1 MTVRDEQHTEL
12 LERRLT
18 LLGELVAALRAS
30 TDALVRMDIETIHQS
45 VGNQE
50 RLCGEIRSLDRVLD
64 ALQRK
69 WAAGM
74 AARGESGRID
84 RLLERV
90 AEAQAEVRQL
100 NQRHAALVRRSR
112 RTLDAMLN
120 FLRST
125 APTYAD
131 PRLAGTAAGGRS

>member
-1 MTVRDEQHTEL
+1 M
-12 LERRLT
+12 
-18 LLGELVAALRAS
+18 
-30 TDALVRMDIETIHQS
+30 IHRS

-50 RLCGEIRSLDRVLD
+50 RLCGEIRSLDRGLD

-74 AARGESGRID
+74 AARSELGEVD
-84 RLLERV
+84 ALLERV
-90 AEAQAEVRQL
+90 ADAQAEVRQL

-120 FLRST
+120 FLRSA

-131 PRLAGTAAGGRS
+131 PRLSGTAAGGRS

>member
-1 MTVRDEQHTEL
+1 MEL
-12 LERRLT
+12 LERRLA
-18 LLGELVAALRAS
+18 LLGELAAALKAS
-30 TDALVRMDIETIHQS
+30 TDALVGLDIEMIHQS

-50 RLCGEIRSLDRVLD
+50 RLCGEIRSLDRGLD

-74 AARGESGRID
+74 AERGESGAINA
-84 RLLERV
+84 LLDRV

-120 FLRST
+120 FLRS
-125 APTYAD
+125 AGPTYAD
-131 PRLAGTAAGGRS
+131 PRLAATPAGGRS